1 MKILI
6 CLAIGVFTWPVVEYL
21 LHRFLGHD
29 LKLKTLFK
37 KEHTRHHAETNYF
50 APLKYKLAA
59 AVPVVSFSIF
69 ALNWITKD
77 MTIAVTFTLG
87 FVMMF
92 SFYEYVHWS
101 FHAKAP
107 KSKFGLELRK
117 HHLAHHFQ
125 SPKMNHGVT
134 SMWMDKMFGTYLETK
149 IVKVPRAVAM
159 PWMFGPDKTTLDPK
173 YANDFMIK

>member
-6 CLAIGVFTWPVVEYL
+6 CLLIGVFTWPVVEYT

-50 APLKYKLAA
+50 APLKYKIAA
-59 AVPVVSFSIF
+59 AVPVITL
-69 ALNWITKD
+69 AITGLNFITGD
-77 MTIAVTFTLG
+77 MVVAVTFTLG

-92 SFYEYVHWS
+92 SFYEYTHWS

-107 KSKFGLELRK
+107 KSNFGLKLRK
-117 HHLAHHFQ
+117 HHLSHHFQ

-134 SMWMDKMFGTYLETK
+134 SMWMDKAFGTYLETG
-149 IVKVPRAVAM
+149 IVKVPGAVAM
-159 PWMFGPDKTTLDPK
+159 PWMFGPDQTTLDPK